1 MKTTLIVIS
10 AVAGAMLAAAANAF
24 SLPAHEPNGYRDTGC
39 VEAEQ
44 KPIPGTNAFS
54 NPTCKQNLGYSSTR
68 FEADMNGDGI
78 ADDPGRVSD
87 N

>member
-54 NPTCKQNLGYSSTR
+54 NPTCKQNLGYTSTR
-68 FEADMNGDGI
+68 LVDPDGVPNSGDESY
-78 ADDPGRVSD
+78 RSD